1 MWRRVAISEFICDAL
16 MWQRDAL
23 SEFISTSTWLCS
35 RAMRFRSI
43 PKFDPCSW
51 HYVWFHYFS
60 QLNVTKLYPI
70 SAPIISKIV
79 QITHAIYQGL
89 SNGRFRRGY
98 VGRKVNNASEVKMRR
113 NAALACTPSFSLRV
127 ITSLEP
133 SVQSKSNIRSTVN
146 LKKKNR
152 RPR

>member
-1 MWRRVAISEFICDAL
+1 MLLVSSYQRARGCVAARCGSV
-16 MWQRDAL
+16 QY
-23 SEFISTSTWLCS
+23 
-35 RAMRFRSI
+35 